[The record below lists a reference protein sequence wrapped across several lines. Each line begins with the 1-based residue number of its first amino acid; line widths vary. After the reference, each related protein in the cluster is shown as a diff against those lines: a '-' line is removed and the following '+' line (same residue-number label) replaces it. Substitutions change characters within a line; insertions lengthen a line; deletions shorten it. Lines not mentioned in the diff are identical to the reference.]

1 MYTLTTN
8 LHNTIIMN
16 NIIRDIRAPIDKTI
30 IKRSIVPHIHQDMYI
45 EDLEK
50 NYVKNNVKFI
60 PEKFRVDAV
69 ERAPVCEKENPRYIP
84 SIDHVFVDLE
94 TDDREV
100 KVVFNTNF
108 SDMYDNA
115 YKYNVQPP
123 IADLQRAYASVGY
136 SDEFVRN
143 LPNRRRD
150 VIRRCD
156 AFDISLM

>member
-1 MYTLTTN
+1 MLTLTI
-8 LHNTIIMN
+8 HQTIIMN
-16 NIIRDIRAPIDKTI
+16 NIIRDLKTPADLTI
-30 IKRSIVPHIHQDMYI
+30 PKRRVVPHIHQDMYMD
-45 EDLEK
+45 DLKK
-50 NYVKNNVKFI
+50 NYAENNVKFE
-60 PEKFRVDAV
+60 PEKFRVDAI
-69 ERAPVCEKENPRYIP
+69 ERAPVCRMENPRYIP

-100 KVVFNTNF
+100 RVVFNTNF

-156 AFDISLM
+156 EFDISLM